1 MLYYFILQIAIL
13 GQKASGMSGIIR
25 RGTENKA
32 ESLHK
37 SISNIMSVSALPSQ
51 ADVAEL
57 EKVRRQ
63 SQVLFTFQTVNIKI
77 CQGSSPRKEVSKYS
91 TSLKNRKGHKEA
103 KELI

>member
-1 MLYYFILQIAIL
+1 MF
-13 GQKASGMSGIIR
+13 GIIR

-37 SISNIMSVSALPSQ
+37 SISNIMSASALPSR

-57 EKVRRQ
+57 EKVQRQ
-63 SQVLFTFQTVNIKI
+63 SQVSLTFQTVDIKI

-91 TSLKNRKGHKEA
+91 TSLKNCKGHKEA
-103 KELI
+103 KE

>member
-1 MLYYFILQIAIL
+1 ML
-13 GQKASGMSGIIR
+13 GIIR

-51 ADVAEL
+51 ADVVEL

-63 SQVLFTFQTVNIKI
+63 SQVLFIFQAVNIKI
-77 CQGSSPRKEVSKYS
+77 HQGSSRKEVSKYS

>member
-13 GQKASGMSGIIR
+13 GQKASGMLGIIR

-51 ADVAEL
+51 ADVVEL

-63 SQVLFTFQTVNIKI
+63 SQVLFIFQAVNIKI
-77 CQGSSPRKEVSKYS
+77 HQGSSRKEVSKYS